1 MVNGSALGAGLAGR
15 ATGAAAGLLADRL
28 LGEPRFSPH
37 PVSAFGSAMAA
48 LERHV
53 WRDDRLAGVLHA
65 ATGTGVGLAAGVV
78 MRSVLGAGLPSTAAA
93 TYLCVA
99 GRGLADAA
107 TGVAAAVETG
117 DLDQARA
124 RLPALVG
131 REPDDLDEKEI
142 IRAVVESV
150 AENTVD
156 AVVAPLLWAA
166 AAGAPGVLGHRAVNT
181 VDAMIGQRSARYR
194 RYGWAGARLDD
205 AAAWVPARVTA
216 AAVAAVRPCSASAVW
231 NAVHHDAP
239 RHPSPNAGVAEAA
252 FAAALGLRLGGDSR
266 YGDRVETRPPLGLG
280 RPPELA
286 DVGEAVR
293 LASHVGTAV
302 AVAVVAIGLTR
313 SRRR

>member
-1 MVNGSALGAGLAGR
+1 MVNSVTGRALGAAG
-15 ATGAAAGLLADRL
+15 GLLADRL
-28 LGEPRFSPH
+28 LGEPRLSPH

-48 LERHV
+48 VERRV
-53 WRDDRLAGVLHA
+53 WRDDRLAGALHA
-65 ATGTGVGLAAGVV
+65 AAGTGVGAAAGLV
-78 MRSVLGAGLPSTAAA
+78 MRRLVGAGLPSTIAA
-93 TYLCVA
+93 TYLCIA

-107 TGVAAAVETG
+107 YGVAAAVES
-117 DLDQARA
+117 DDVAEARA

-142 IRAVVESV
+142 VRAVVESV

-166 AAGAPGVLGHRAVNT
+166 AAGAPGVLVHRAVNT
-181 VDAMIGQRSARYR
+181 VDAMVGQRSARYL

-216 AAVAAVRPCSASAVW
+216 ATVAAVRPGSAPAVW
-231 NAVHHDAP
+231 EAVRQDAP

-252 FAAALGLRLGGDSR
+252 FAAALGLRLGGPNR
-266 YGDRVETRPPLGLG
+266 YGDRVEARPTLGRG

-286 DVGEAVR
+286 DVDEAVR
-293 LASHVGTAV
+293 LSSQVGTAV
-302 AVAVVAIGLTR
+302 AVALVAIGLTV
-313 SRRR
+313 RRHR

>member
-1 MVNGSALGAGLAGR
+1 MVNSRALGAAG
-15 ATGAAAGLLADRL
+15 GLLVDRL
-28 LGEPRFSPH
+28 LGEPRLSPH

-48 LERHV
+48 LERRV
-53 WRDDRLAGVLHA
+53 WRDDRLAGALHA
-65 ATGTGVGLAAGVV
+65 AAGTGVGLAAGLVL
-78 MRSVLGAGLPSTAAA
+78 RSVLGAGLPSTVAA

-99 GRGLADAA
+99 GRALADAA
-107 TGVAAAVETG
+107 YGVAAAVESA
-117 DLDQARA
+117 DLDEARA

-131 REPDDLDEKEI
+131 REPDDLDEKQI
-142 IRAVVESV
+142 VRAVVESV

-156 AVVAPLLWAA
+156 EVVAPLLWAA

-181 VDAMIGQRSARYR
+181 VDAMVGQRTARYL

-216 AAVAAVRPCSASAVW
+216 AAVAAVRPGSASAVW
-231 NAVHHDAP
+231 NAVREDGP

-252 FAAALGLRLGGDSR
+252 FAAALGLRLGGENR
-266 YGDRVETRPPLGLG
+266 YGDRVETRPPLGSG

-293 LASHVGTAV
+293 LSSHAGTAV
-302 AVAVVAIGLTR
+302 AVGLVAIGLTG
-313 SRRR
+313 RRRR